1 MHAGEANRRRTET
14 PSRRVRHSARRR
26 ARRLEESNVSEFV
39 ITLVGYLFIKIL
51 RFAIYWLIVFSAFL
65 LIAAHHRYSV
75 RTRRVLL
82 RRTTLLDHRHDKV
95 PSDLANPSGFGLHA
109 CSSMIATEPNVA
121 GRALVTRNADA
132 RARGDCGRYPRRVAM
147 SYRIAQL
154 TAGCIAFSAI
164 GRLSSSGTQQPG
176 QSPATILSYSQGFCG
191 QLWKRN
197 ESGSVIVLMA

>member
-1 MHAGEANRRRTET
+1 MLNAVVRQNLSWDKRVARADGAQKLPGAEERVHAGEANRRRTET

-109 CSSMIATEPNVA
+109 CSSMIATEPNV
-121 GRALVTRNADA
+121 GRTL
-132 RARGDCGRYPRRVAM
+132 RG
-147 SYRIAQL
+147 
-154 TAGCIAFSAI
+154 
-164 GRLSSSGTQQPG
+164 
-176 QSPATILSYSQGFCG
+176 
-191 QLWKRN
+191 
-197 ESGSVIVLMA
+197 VL